1 MRQTVVGIDPGIAR
15 TGYGVLEIRHNSY
28 RVVAYDCIY
37 TAAGTPMT
45 QRLGSLYNQ
54 LTGILENYRVAE
66 VAVEQLFF
74 NRNVSTALVVGQ
86 ARGVALLAATQAGAA
101 VFEYTPPQVKQA
113 TTGQGRAPKEQ
124 VQFMVRAILGLREA
138 PRPDDVADALAVAIC
153 HCHHRRGATAI

>member
-1 MRQTVVGIDPGIAR
+1 MQAVVGIDPGIAR
-15 TGYGVLEIRHNSY
+15 TGYGVLELFQNSY

-37 TAAGTPMT
+37 TPADASLT
-45 QRLGSLYNQ
+45 QRLHLLYSQ
-54 LTGILENYRVAE
+54 LTSVLQTYQVAE

-86 ARGVALLAATQAGAA
+86 ARGVALLAAAQAGAA

-113 TTGQGRAPKEQ
+113 TTGRGRASKEQ

-138 PRPDDVADALAVAIC
+138 PKPDDVADALAVAIC
-153 HCHHRRGATAI
+153 HCHNRRGATAI

>member
-15 TGYGVLEIRHNSY
+15 TGYGVLELVRNGY
-28 RVVAYDCIY
+28 RVVAYDCIH
-37 TAAGTPMT
+37 TSADAPPT
-45 QRLGSLYNQ
+45 QRLHLLYRR
-54 LTGILENYRVAE
+54 LISVFETHRAAE

-86 ARGVALLAATQAGAA
+86 ARGVALLAAVEAGAA
-101 VFEYTPPQVKQA
+101 VFEYTPPQVKLA
-113 TTGQGRAPKEQ
+113 TTGRGRAPKEQ

-153 HCHHRRGATAI
+153 HCHHRKGATAI